1 MILVLGGTTEGR
13 IAAKVLDEAG
23 KPFFY
28 STCGKE
34 QKLSTSNGVR
44 ITGGLDLDQMT
55 EFCKVNCVRLLVDA
69 AHPFAESLHR
79 TVTCAANE
87 LNIPV
92 VRYERVYPER
102 SSDIVWCDDFADAC
116 LKMEQG
122 GVRRLLALSGV
133 KTISKLKPFWEN
145 HDCLFRVLNRA
156 ESIDLACRQGFPK
169 ERLLYYQGSDD
180 EEAVIRN
187 SGADAIL
194 TKESGGS
201 GGFEEKVDAA
211 RRLGVNVYAVKRPVF
226 ELANSKV
233 CTCNGPHGLRRH
245 IETLLPGFYQLRTG
259 FTTGSC
265 ATAASKAAMI
275 ALLEQRAVTD
285 VEFSLPN
292 GEAMSMAI
300 RSCVWSDECA
310 RASVVKDAGDDPDV
324 TNGLVIE
331 SEVRLSDTPGVH
343 FLHGDGVGRV
353 TLPGLGVEVGEP
365 AINPIPRKMIAS
377 ELSKLYNG
385 GIDVT
390 ISVPNGKDIASRT
403 LNFKVG
409 VVDGISILGTSGI
422 VRPLSS
428 DAYIESIAREIDVCK
443 AVGANVLVLNS
454 GAKSERAVKRVCG
467 ELCDQSFVHYGNFIG
482 EALRLAYEKG
492 IREVRLGL
500 MIGKAVKLAEGHL
513 DTHSHKV
520 AMNKNF
526 LCSIAKN
533 AGCASSVCASIM
545 SMPFARELWTLLPK
559 HDAGLFFPK
568 LLEMCLLHCRKAYPH
583 GKITLMLVSEDG
595 ALPYSLM
602 SE

>member
-1 MILVLGGTTEGR
+1 MILIFGGTTEGR
-13 IAAKVLDEAG
+13 AAAKVVDEAG
-23 KPFFY
+23 KPFYY
-28 STCGKE
+28 STCGEE
-34 QKLSTSNGVR
+34 QKISASNGVR
-44 ITGGLDLDQMT
+44 ITGGLDLCQMT
-55 EFCKVNCVRLLVDA
+55 EFCKANEVRLIVDA

-79 TVTCAANE
+79 TVIDVANK

-92 VRYERVYPER
+92 VRYERLYPER
-102 SSDIVWCDDFADAC
+102 SHDIVWCDDFADAC

-259 FTTGSC
+259 FTTGAC
-265 ATAASKAAMI
+265 ATVASKAAMI
-275 ALLEQRAVTD
+275 ALLEQREVKEID
-285 VEFSLPN
+285 FFLPD
-292 GEAMSMAI
+292 GETMSMVI
-300 RSCVWSDECA
+300 SSCVWSDECA

-324 TNGLVIE
+324 TNGVVIE

-343 FLHGDGVGRV
+343 FLQGDGVGRV
-353 TLPGLGVEVGEP
+353 TLPGLGIEVGEP

-377 ELSKLYNG
+377 ELGKLYNG

-390 ISVPNGKDIASRT
+390 ISVPSGKDIASRT
-403 LNFKVG
+403 FNFKVG

-520 AMNKNF
+520 SMNKDF

-545 SMPFARELWTLLPK
+545 SMPFARKLWFLLPK
-559 HDAGLFFPK
+559 HDAELFFPK
-568 LLEMCLLHCRKAYPH
+568 LLELCLLHCRKAYPH

-595 ALPYSLM
+595 TLPYSLM
-602 SE
+602 SK

>member
-28 STCGKE
+28 STCGKV

-55 EFCKVNCVRLLVDA
+55 GFCKANCVRLLVDA

-116 LKMEQG
+116 LKMEQDD
-122 GVRRLLALSGV
+122 VRRLLALSGV

-145 HDCLFRVLNRA
+145 HDCMFRVLNRA
-156 ESIDLACRQGFPK
+156 ESVEMACKQGFPK
-169 ERLLYYQGSDD
+169 ERLLYYQDTDD
-180 EEAVIRN
+180 EEAVIFN
-187 SGADAIL
+187 SAADAIL
-194 TKESGGS
+194 TKESGRS
-201 GGFEEKVDAA
+201 GGFQQKVEAA
-211 RRLGVNVYAVKRPVF
+211 RRLGVKVYAVKRPVLP
-226 ELANSKV
+226 LANSQTK
-233 CTCNGPHGLRRH
+233 CDGPRGLRRQ
-245 IETLLPGFYQLRTG
+245 IELLLPGFYQLRTG

-265 ATAASKAAMI
+265 ATAASKAALI
-275 ALLEQRAVTD
+275 ALLEQREVKEID
-285 VEFSLPN
+285 FSLPD
-292 GEAMSMAI
+292 GETMSMAI
-300 RSCVWSDECA
+300 SSCVWSDECA

-324 TNGLVIE
+324 TNGIVIE

-343 FLHGDGVGRV
+343 FLQGDGVGRV
-353 TLPGLGVEVGEP
+353 TLPGLGIDVGEP

-377 ELSKLYNG
+377 ELGKLYNG

-390 ISVPNGKDIASRT
+390 ISVPSGKDIASRT

-454 GAKSERAVKRVCG
+454 GAKSEHAVKRVCG
-467 ELCDQSFVHYGNFIG
+467 ELCNQSFVHYGNFIG

-520 AMNKNF
+520 AMNKDF

-533 AGCASSVCASIM
+533 AGCASGVYASIM

-559 HDAGLFFPK
+559 HDAGQFFPK

-595 ALPYSLM
+595 TLPYSLM
-602 SE
+602 SK

>member
-13 IAAKVLDEAG
+13 VAAKVLDEAG
-23 KPFFY
+23 QPFYY
-28 STCGKE
+28 STCGEE
-34 QKLSTSNGVR
+34 QKISASNGVR
-44 ITGGLDLDQMT
+44 ITGGLDLCQMT
-55 EFCKVNCVRLLVDA
+55 EFCKANEVRLIVDA

-79 TVTCAANE
+79 AVIDVANK

-92 VRYERVYPER
+92 VRYERLYPGR
-102 SSDIVWCDDFADAC
+102 SHYIVWCDDFADAC

-194 TKESGGS
+194 TKESGRS
-201 GGFEEKVDAA
+201 GGFQKKVEAA
-211 RRLGVNVYAVKRPVF
+211 RRLGVKVYAVKRPVLP
-226 ELANSKV
+226 LANSQTK
-233 CTCNGPHGLRRH
+233 CDGPHGLRRQ
-245 IETLLPGFYQLRTG
+245 IELLLPGFYQLRTG

-265 ATAASKAAMI
+265 ATAASKAALV
-275 ALLEQRAVTD
+275 ALLEQREVKEID
-285 VEFSLPN
+285 FSLPD
-292 GEAMSMAI
+292 GETISMAI
-300 RSCVWSDECA
+300 SSCVWSDECA

-324 TNGLVIE
+324 TNGVVIE

-353 TLPGLGVEVGEP
+353 TLPGLGIEVGEP

-443 AVGANVLVLNS
+443 AVGSDVLVLNS

-467 ELCDQSFVHYGNFIG
+467 ELCNQSFVHYGNFIG

-492 IREVRLGL
+492 ISDVRLGV

-520 AMNKNF
+520 VMNKDF
-526 LCSIAKN
+526 LLSMAKN
-533 AGCASSVCASIM
+533 AGCSPGACDTIK
-545 SMPFARELWTLLPK
+545 SMVLARELWTLMLK
-559 HDAGLFFPK
+559 SDADLFFPK
-568 LLEMCLLHCRKAYPH
+568 LLEMCLQHCRKAYPH
-583 GKITLMLVSEDG
+583 GKITIMLVSENDT
-595 ALPYSLM
+595 APYSLV
-602 SE
+602 SD

>member
-13 IAAKVLDEAG
+13 IAAKVLDEVG

-55 EFCKVNCVRLLVDA
+55 EFCKANCVRLLVDA

-116 LKMEQG
+116 LKMEQDD
-122 GVRRLLALSGV
+122 VRRLLALSGV

-145 HDCLFRVLNRA
+145 HDCMFRVLNRA
-156 ESIDLACRQGFPK
+156 ESVEMACKQGFPK
-169 ERLLYYQGSDD
+169 ERLLYYQDTDD
-180 EEAVIRN
+180 EEAVIFN
-187 SGADAIL
+187 SAADAIL
-194 TKESGGS
+194 TKESGRS
-201 GGFEEKVDAA
+201 GGFQEKVEAA
-211 RRLGVNVYAVKRPVF
+211 RRLGVKVYAVKRPVLP
-226 ELANSKV
+226 LANSQTK
-233 CTCNGPHGLRRH
+233 CDGPHGLRCQ
-245 IETLLPGFYQLRTG
+245 IELLLPGFYQLRTG

-265 ATAASKAAMI
+265 ATAASKAALI
-275 ALLEQRAVTD
+275 ALLEQREVK
-285 VEFSLPN
+285 EINFFLPD
-292 GEAMSMAI
+292 GETMSMAI
-300 RSCVWSDECA
+300 SSCVWSDEWA

-324 TNGLVIE
+324 TNGIVIE

-343 FLHGDGVGRV
+343 FLQGDGVGRV
-353 TLPGLGVEVGEP
+353 TLPGLGIEVGEP

-377 ELSKLYNG
+377 ELGKLYNG

-390 ISVPNGKDIASRT
+390 ISVPNGKDIAART
-403 LNFKVG
+403 FNFKVG

-454 GAKSERAVKRVCG
+454 GAKSEHAIKRVCG
-467 ELCDQSFVHYGNFIG
+467 ELCNQSFVHYGNFIG

-520 AMNKNF
+520 AMNKDF

-545 SMPFARELWTLLPK
+545 SMPFARKLWFLLPK

-595 ALPYSLM
+595 TLLYSLM
-602 SE
+602 SK

>member
-28 STCGKE
+28 STCGTE

-55 EFCKVNCVRLLVDA
+55 EFCKANCVRLLVDA

-79 TVTCAANE
+79 TVTCAADE

-259 FTTGSC
+259 FTTGAC
-265 ATAASKAAMI
+265 ATVASKAAMI

-300 RSCVWSDECA
+300 RSCAWSKEWA

-324 TNGLVIE
+324 TNGVVIE

-343 FLHGDGVGRV
+343 FLQGDGVGRV
-353 TLPGLGVEVGEP
+353 TLPGLGIEVGEP
-365 AINPIPRKMIAS
+365 AINPVPRKMIAS
-377 ELSKLYNG
+377 ELGKLYNG

-390 ISVPNGKDIASRT
+390 ISIPDGKDIASRT
-403 LNFKVG
+403 FNFKVG

-443 AVGANVLVLNS
+443 AVGAKVLVLNS
-454 GAKSERAVKRVCG
+454 GAKSERSVKRVCG

-482 EALRLAYEKG
+482 EALRFAYEKG
-492 IREVRLGL
+492 IKEVRLGL

-520 AMNKNF
+520 AMNKDF
-526 LCSIAKN
+526 LCSVAKN
-533 AGCASSVCASIM
+533 AGCASGVYASIM

-559 HDAGLFFPK
+559 HDAELFFPK
-568 LLEMCLLHCRKAYPH
+568 LLEMCLLHCRKEYPH
-583 GKITLMLVSEDG
+583 GKMMLMLVSEDG
-595 ALPYSLM
+595 SLPYSLM